1 MMHSRRFALPLLA
14 FPFIVRGVETL
25 RDPQAQVK
33 TSGQVSAVL
42 AAKLRIPVDPE
53 RLVVRTAQIQV
64 VTGSLL
70 GLGRAR
76 RLAAL
81 TLLVS
86 MLPVSYANHVHA
98 QDDLGNA
105 PLRRADLAR
114 DVGLMGG
121 LLREISLATT
131 RQGRARWHYGRS
143 GMPSARA
150 PRASRPPSRTLP

>member
-1 MMHSRRFALPLLA
+1 MKPHRSGYQVDMIRSRRLALPLLSA
-14 FPFIVRGVETL
+14 PFIVRGVETL

-42 AAKLRIPVDPE
+42 ATKLGISADPE

-64 VTGSLL
+64 VAGSLL

-86 MLPVSYANHVHA
+86 MLPVTYADHVQA
-98 QDDLGNA
+98 QDDPGNA
-105 PLRRADLAR
+105 PRRR
-114 DVGLMGG
+114 C
-121 LLREISLATT
+121 
-131 RQGRARWHYGRS
+131 RS
-143 GMPSARA
+143 G
-150 PRASRPPSRTLP
+150 